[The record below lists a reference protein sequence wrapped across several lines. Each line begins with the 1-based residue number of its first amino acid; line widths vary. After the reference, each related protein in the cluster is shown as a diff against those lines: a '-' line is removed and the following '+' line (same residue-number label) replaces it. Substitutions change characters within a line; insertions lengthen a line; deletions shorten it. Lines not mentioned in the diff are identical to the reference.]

1 MCARALIII
10 MSQARYDQCERLL
23 RTDVHKFALALMV
36 DYSFQ
41 NTIDWPNLF
50 KQLPLHISFPVHV
63 PESFKL
69 KLVESLVDWKK
80 MSREPELATD
90 IIDIYGHRLDWS
102 LILQHRCIPL
112 PAAIVAKYQSKFD
125 RAICQLLNDII

>member
-1 MCARALIII
+1 

-36 DYSFQ
+36 DYSFK
-41 NTIDWPNLF
+41 NTIDWSNVF
-50 KQLPLHISFPVHV
+50 RQLSFPPHV

-69 KLVESLVDWKK
+69 KLLVESLVDWQR

-90 IIDIYGHRLDWS
+90 IIDIYGHQLDWS
-102 LILQHRCIPL
+102 LILQHRRIPL
-112 PAAIVAKYQSKFD
+112 PATIVAKYQSEFD